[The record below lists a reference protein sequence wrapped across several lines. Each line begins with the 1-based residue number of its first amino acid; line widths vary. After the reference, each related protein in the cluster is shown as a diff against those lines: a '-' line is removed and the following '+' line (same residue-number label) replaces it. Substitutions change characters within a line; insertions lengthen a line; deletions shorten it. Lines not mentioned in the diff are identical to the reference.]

1 MDTDGILRT
10 LTPIVEIL
18 EQLNVPYHIGGSVA
32 SSIYGEARP
41 TQDVDII
48 ADMKPS
54 HARPFVKLIGD
65 DYYVVEDAIRDAIRY
80 RSSFNLISNETFMKI
95 DVFIPKLRAFDQDAM
110 RHLNQQ
116 PLENG
121 GRIFSVASPGKYDY
135 KQARMV

>member
-1 MDTDGILRT
+1 MDTDHILRT
-10 LTPIVEIL
+10 LTPIVEML

-48 ADMKPS
+48 ADMKLS
-54 HARPFVKLIGD
+54 HVRPFIKLIGE

-95 DVFIPKLRAFDQDAM
+95 DIFIPKLRAFDQDAM
-110 RHLNQQ
+110 LHLNQQ
-116 PLENG
+116 PLETG
-121 GRIFSVASPGKYDY
+121 AHLFSGFPRNYDY
-135 KQARMV
+135 KQA